1 MWGAGGAEQVAELM
15 AFMKF
20 AINPNSAEAAAVA
33 AAPRPSPPKQAGGVA
48 ALEGLAASLVVERQ
62 HDGDDRDGDGGDGGV
77 ARPVDPAASRPHT
90 R

>member
-1 MWGAGGAEQVAELM
+1 MGGWGAEQVAELM

-20 AINPNSAEAAAVA
+20 AINPNSAEAATVRA

-48 ALEGLAASLVVERQ
+48 ALEGRAASLVVERQ
-62 HDGDDRDGDGGDGGV
+62 HDGDDRDGDGGDGDV
-77 ARPVDPAASRPHT
+77 ARPVDPAAPRPHT